1 MAEYKVNFIWDEEA
15 AVWVAT
21 SDDVQGLVLEH
32 GSLDVLMERVKL
44 AAPELI
50 ELNNEDYPKQFDLLY
65 STQRLERV
73 ALHV

>member
-1 MAEYKVNFIWDEEA
+1 MAKYKVNFIWDEEA

-50 ELNNEDYPKQFDLLY
+50 ELNNEDSPKQFDLLY

-73 ALHV
+73 ALHG

>member
-1 MAEYKVNFIWDEEA
+1 MAVYKVNFMWDAEA

-50 ELNNEDYPKQFDLLY
+50 ELNNEDYPKQLDLLY
-65 STQRLERV
+65 NTV
-73 ALHV
+73 

>member
-1 MAEYKVNFIWDEEA
+1 MAEYKVNFMWDEEA

-21 SDDVQGLVLEH
+21 SDDVKGLVLEH

-50 ELNNEDYPKQFDLLY
+50 ELNNEDYPKQFNLLY
-65 STQRLERV
+65 STQRLEKV
-73 ALHV
+73 ALHS